1 MKPGSV
7 FIAIE
12 RKMNHEN
19 LTGKML
25 PARSGRDWYVADIQ
39 DGNLDISMGQFW
51 YPGPD

>member
-12 RKMNHEN
+12 RKMNNKN
-19 LTGKML
+19 LTGKVL
-25 PARSGRDWYVADIQ
+25 PARIGSDWYVADTQ
-39 DGNLDISMGQFW
+39 DGKLDISAGKFW